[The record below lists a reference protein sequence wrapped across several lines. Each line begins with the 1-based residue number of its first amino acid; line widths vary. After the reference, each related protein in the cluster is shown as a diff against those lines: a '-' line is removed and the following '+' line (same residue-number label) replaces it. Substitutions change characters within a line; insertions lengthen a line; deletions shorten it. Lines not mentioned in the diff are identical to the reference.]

1 MLKEFREFI
10 NRGNLVEL
18 AVAFVLGLAF
28 TAVVTTFTDT
38 LLGAIGY
45 VLGGEVA
52 FDQLAVRRGGEI
64 VIPYG
69 TFLTA
74 LVNFVLVGFVLF
86 LIVKG
91 YNRFSAKTP
100 PPPSAEIL
108 LLTEIRDELKEP
120 ELIRVGV
127 ATMSRRRDG
136 RCRDRRATP

>member
-28 TAVVTTFTDT
+28 TAVVTTFTDM

-69 TFLTA
+69 AFLTA

-86 LIVKG
+86 LIVKA
-91 YNRFSAKTP
+91 YNRFRKQAVSPTRPCDFCKTDVP
-100 PPPSAEIL
+100 KDALRCPACTS
-108 LLTEIRDELKEP
+108 ELRP
-120 ELIRVGV
+120 V
-127 ATMSRRRDG
+127 A
-136 RCRDRRATP
+136 

>member
-69 TFLTA
+69 AFLTA

-86 LIVKG
+86 LIVKA
-91 YNRFSAKTP
+91 YNRSSAKTP
-100 PPPSAEIL
+100 PPPTAEIL

-120 ELIRVGV
+120 
-127 ATMSRRRDG
+127 
-136 RCRDRRATP
+136 